1 MRPPRS
7 RRSLLAAAIPSAVA
21 LAGCFEREF
30 TSHDEPT
37 DPGIVPPDRYDCA
50 DSDRPDPET
59 LSHADD
65 VEPAPYPSPPSSVSD
80 GADQYVLEFEQ
91 AYRRNT
97 FLETYGSE
105 ADQFEFRFQERQIDG
120 IESDT
125 EMEAVLASIVYDLT
139 TSTRQT
145 DASTER
151 DTRVTYYVDENVV
164 LRARYRGGLADE
176 PSFDPDPR
184 DAGDPVACFE

>member
-1 MRPPRS
+1 MRPPHF
-7 RRSLLAAAIPSAVA
+7 RRSVLVAAIPFTVA
-21 LAGCFEREF
+21 LAGCFEGES

-37 DPGIVPPDRYDCA
+37 GSGIVPSDSYDCA
-50 DSDRPDPET
+50 DTDRPDPET
-59 LSHADD
+59 LSHTDD
-65 VEPAPYPSPPSSVSD
+65 VEPAPYPAPPSPVSD
-80 GADQYVLEFEQ
+80 GADQYVLEFER
-91 AYRRNT
+91 AYRRNM
-97 FLETYGSE
+97 FLETYGAE
-105 ADQFEFRFQERQIDG
+105 ADRFEFRFQERQIDG

-184 DAGDPVACFE
+184 DAGEPVACFE